1 MVCHFVA
8 FCGGRVGRRGQ
19 RLVVCEFRV
28 EADEQVVVVQ
38 AGEGAGDWDR
48 GWEVRYVVESC
59 GGVER

>member
-1 MVCHFVA
+1 M
-8 FCGGRVGRRGQ
+8 
-19 RLVVCEFRV
+19 CEFRV